1 MNLSV
6 AQGSSRRSSL
16 ANKRTERLAKENEII
31 KEETSGLWRFLEKVG
46 LSATASE
53 LTGIKASTRTP
64 QTERHQKSEI
74 RAASV
79 STPTTTTTTSEEPA
93 SPPKTREPQRSVY
106 VQSGAPSTDVT
117 DVTPSATLSA
127 ESSLPSHAS
136 PSSSLPSSLPS
147 PPPAPPPPK
156 PPPPPPKHP
165 PPHPTRSVTQ
175 KGLQRD
181 PHSASVS
188 QSDDVTPSATQS
200 AEPSLP
206 SDTSLR
212 TSLPSNKPPPPA
224 PKPPPR
230 PATSQ
235 RPQANQPA
243 FLDSIN
249 KGGFALKPK
258 DERAAREASRAKKP
272 ADEVPQKPADDVAS
286 EEIAGKLA
294 AALAARRG
302 AIGDGKDDEDADWDF
317 GRTRVRKRPK
327 VSKTKTRPYL

>member
-79 STPTTTTTTSEEPA
+79 STPTTTTPTTTPSEEPG
-93 SPPKTREPQRSVY
+93 SPPQPQRSVY
-106 VQSGAPSTDVT
+106 AGAPSAAARPGTDVT

-136 PSSSLPSSLPS
+136 PSSS
-147 PPPAPPPPK
+147 PPAPPPPK
-156 PPPPPPKHP
+156 PPPPPPK
-165 PPHPTRSVTQ
+165 PPHPTRHVAQ

-181 PHSASVS
+181 PQSASVS
-188 QSDDVTPSATQS
+188 PSEDATPSATQS

-206 SDTSLR
+206 SDTSPP

-249 KGGFALKPK
+249 KGDFALRPK
-258 DERAAREASRAKKP
+258 DERVAREASRAKKP
-272 ADEVPQKPADDVAS
+272 ADEVQQTPADDVAS
-286 EEIAGKLA
+286 EEVARKL

>member
-6 AQGSSRRSSL
+6 AQDSSRRSSL

-31 KEETSGLWRFLEKVG
+31 KEETSGLWGFLEKVG

-64 QTERHQKSEI
+64 QSGRHQKSEI

-79 STPTTTTTTSEEPA
+79 STPTTTTSEEPA
-93 SPPKTREPQRSVY
+93 SPPQPQRSVY
-106 VQSGAPSTDVT
+106 AGAPSAASSPGTDVT

-136 PSSSLPSSLPS
+136 PPP

-156 PPPPPPKHP
+156 PPPPPPKPP
-165 PPHPTRSVTQ
+165 PPHPTRHVAQ

-181 PHSASVS
+181 PQGAPVRP
-188 QSDDVTPSATQS
+188 SDDVTPSA
-200 AEPSLP
+200 EHPLP
-206 SDTSLR
+206 SDTSPP

-224 PKPPPR
+224 PTPPPR

-235 RPQANQPA
+235 RPEANQSA
-243 FLDSIN
+243 LMDSI
-249 KGGFALKPK
+249 KGGRALRSTS
-258 DERAAREASRAKKP
+258 ERVAREASRATNP
-272 ADEVPQKPADDVAS
+272 TGEVAQGPEDE
-286 EEIAGKLA
+286 ITRKLA
-294 AALAARRG
+294 AALTARRG
-302 AIGDGKDDEDADWDF
+302 AIGDSKDDEVADWDF
-317 GRTRVRKRPK
+317 GRARVRKRPK
-327 VSKTKTRPYL
+327 AGKTKARPYL

>member
-64 QTERHQKSEI
+64 QSGRHQKSEI

-79 STPTTTTTTSEEPA
+79 STTTTTTTASEEPA
-93 SPPKTREPQRSVY
+93 SPPQPQRSVY
-106 VQSGAPSTDVT
+106 AGAPGTDVT

-147 PPPAPPPPK
+147 PPPALPPPK
-156 PPPPPPKHP
+156 PPPPPPKPP
-165 PPHPTRSVTQ
+165 PPHPTRHVAQ
-175 KGLQRD
+175 KDLQRA
-181 PHSASVS
+181 PQSAPVS
-188 QSDDVTPSATQS
+188 PSDDVTQSATPSA
-200 AEPSLP
+200 EHPLP
-206 SDTSLR
+206 SDTSPP

-235 RPQANQPA
+235 LPQANQPA

-258 DERAAREASRAKKP
+258 DERAAREASRAAKP
-272 ADEVPQKPADDVAS
+272 ADEVPQKPADEVAR

-302 AIGDGKDDEDADWDF
+302 AIGDGKDDEVADWDF

-327 VSKTKTRPYL
+327 VSKTKTRPFL

>member
-156 PPPPPPKHP
+156 PPPPPPKPP
-165 PPHPTRSVTQ
+165 PPHPTRHVAQ
-175 KGLQRD
+175 KGPQRD
-181 PHSASVS
+181 PQSASVS

-206 SDTSLR
+206 SDTSPP

-258 DERAAREASRAKKP
+258 DERVLAENP
-272 ADEVPQKPADDVAS
+272 TDEVPQKPAD
-286 EEIAGKLA
+286 EMAGKLA
-294 AALAARRG
+294 AALASRRG
-302 AIGDGKDDEDADWDF
+302 AIGDGKDDDTDPDWLDF
-317 GRTRVRKRPK
+317 GRARRPSK
-327 VSKTKTRPYL
+327 TKARRPSKTKTRPYL